1 MSMPTPQLPAG
12 KWPRTPRGFVIRVGT
27 ETIDELERTDRE
39 VRNLFEHL
47 GVTAFLAAPDQRSSE
62 HPRNAAGPYVL
73 SHASF
78 DALTPDFNT
87 MDVARK
93 AADLGVSMPEDSA
106 DMGCLRAEIVLSL
119 LASPVQLDFPSLGEF
134 LSAIEVRCDI
144 VDAARYTS
152 MEFHTGVVDR
162 PEQFWNYSEDTGFT
176 LKPGCAL
183 IEALE
188 ITTQPR
194 RSGRLYG
201 FSCYRAT
208 EYVILLGVAREA
220 KRINQKLLTDLER
233 QWHVKA
239 IASGRFH
246 ESFLQEIG
254 TNENPLPM
262 GWYIPGDRVWFRN
275 PDAFSSDVSGYEG
288 SWVIY
293 LGQGLFA
300 NFWKPDQPFDLVG
313 KCLEV
318 FFWRAGARRDPD
330 GEMHMDESIVE
341 ARVTETRRNPEET
354 MTILDRMLRL
364 RDPQGVYA
372 EGGCMDNTREWPRWL
387 RPGTCD
393 IRFPET

>member
-1 MSMPTPQLPAG
+1 
-12 KWPRTPRGFVIRVGT
+12 VIQTARDASDA
-27 ETIDELERTDRE
+27 IERTDRA
-39 VRNLFEHL
+39 VRSFLDRL
-47 GVTAFLAAPDQRSSE
+47 GLTAFLAAPRLPADE
-62 HPRNAAGPYVL
+62 PRDLAGPYVL
-73 SHASF
+73 SQISF
-78 DALTPDFNT
+78 EALTPDFNT
-87 MDVARK
+87 MDAGEQATLRGASLHGDDADVAR
-93 AADLGVSMPEDSA
+93 LQT
-106 DMGCLRAEIVLSL
+106 EIALSL
-119 LASPVQLDFPSLGEF
+119 LASPIQLSFPSLDEF

-144 VDAARYTS
+144 VDAARHTS

-162 PEQFWNYSEDTGFT
+162 PEQFWNYSDDTGFT
-176 LKPGCAL
+176 LKPGCSL

-208 EYVILLGVAREA
+208 EYVILLGIAREA
-220 KRINQKLLTDLER
+220 QRVNPGLLADLEQ
-233 QWHVKA
+233 QWRVKA

-254 TNENPLPM
+254 TNEHPLPM
-262 GWYIPGDRVWFRN
+262 GWIIPGDRVWFRN
-275 PDAFSSDVSGYEG
+275 PDEFSSDVPGYEG

-300 NFWKPDQPFDLVG
+300 NFWKPDQPFDLIG
-313 KCLEV
+313 KCLEI

-330 GEMHMDESIVE
+330 GSMQMDESIVE
-341 ARVTETRRNPEET
+341 ARVIETRKDPVET
-354 MTILDRMLRL
+354 RTIVERMLRL

-387 RPGTCD
+387 RSDTCD
-393 IRFPET
+393 IRLPEAR